1 MSGIVKL
8 GYDAT
13 FTLSAALSSSVCFF
27 HLLTVKGYC
36 ICNII
41 LSVIEVSS
49 SYLICSLICIFTL
62 VKCSTK
68 NFSVSSG
75 VTSII
80 AVLMVVALIGDL
92 NDGTSGMEI
101 KSSR

>member
-1 MSGIVKL
+1 MYFYPGKVLYKEFL
-8 GYDAT
+8 R
-13 FTLSAALSSSVCFF
+13 TL
-27 HLLTVKGYC
+27 
-36 ICNII
+36 
-41 LSVIEVSS
+41 
-49 SYLICSLICIFTL
+49 
-62 VKCSTK
+62 
-68 NFSVSSG
+68 G